1 MSSELPTTAP
11 TKLIVVMAF
20 DRDDEGQLRPAFE
33 PMEMPSEDYAKQRA
47 RLLATR
53 YAGAIAWT
61 RAARPDTGE
70 FGEPNVLFE
79 AGEIPE
85 MD

>member
-1 MSSELPTTAP
+1 MSGQLPVTTP

-20 DRDDEGQLRPAFE
+20 DRDEEGELRPAFE

-53 YAGAIAWT
+53 HVGAIAWT
-61 RAARPDTGE
+61 RAARPDSGE

-79 AGEIPE
+79 AGEIPD